1 MKKGIFIVSF
11 STLGLGLL
19 FIILNHLFSNSLFF
33 ALAIVFCTIAYH
45 FIIRLIVGY
54 TVDFIMKNKADY
66 NKRWYR
72 TSKRELAFYKK
83 INVKE
88 WKNKLPSYNKSLFD
102 TSIHTWNEVIQAMCQ
117 AEVVHEV
124 NMIMSLLPIFVSFF
138 VGNWIVFIVTSI
150 LACLFDYLFV
160 MVQRFNRN
168 RIIHSL
174 TYSRERGE

>member
-1 MKKGIFIVSF
+1 MKKNIFIVSF
-11 STLGLGLL
+11 IALLLGIL
-19 FIILNHLFSNSLFF
+19 FFVLNHLFPNSFF
-33 ALAIVFCTIAYH
+33 LYLAITFCIIAYH

-54 TVDFIMKNKADY
+54 TVDCIMKNKADY

-72 TSKRELAFYKK
+72 TSKRELSFYKK

-102 TSIHTWNEVIQAMCQ
+102 TSIHSWNEVIQAMCQ

-124 NMIMSLLPIFVSFF
+124 NMIMSLLPILVSIFL
-138 VGNWIVFIVTSI
+138 GNWVVFIVTSV
-150 LACLFDYLFV
+150 LASLFDYLFV
-160 MVQRFNRN
+160 MVQRYNRN

-174 TYSRERGE
+174 TFSRERGE